1 METRETRDFA
11 REIKFKTQL
20 DKWPDIVTW
29 SRANLQPDGHGAGEH
44 ADEYQTC
51 SLYFETPKFDV
62 YRRSGSYGKSKFRIR
77 RYGAAPIMFLERKF
91 RTERMLVKRRTIVPV
106 EDFHRMDS
114 GAKADPKW
122 AGYWFYRRVML
133 RRLQP
138 LIQLSYDRVARIG
151 ESPTGPVRMTVDK
164 NLKVL
169 PMPDRAFL
177 AGAGMP
183 ILEGEC
189 IIEVKY
195 RVQLPAIFKALAATF
210 NLEAQKISKFRSAL
224 RSLDYPLPKDAD
236 EEVPTSV
243 ADAEND
249 HRRNVQYFD

>member
-20 DKWPDIVTW
+20 ERWPDIVRW
-29 SRANLQPDGHGAGEH
+29 SRANLSPDGHGAGEH
-44 ADEYQTC
+44 ADEYQTS

-62 YRRSGSYGKSKFRIR
+62 YRRSGSYGRSKFRIR
-77 RYGAAPIMFLERKF
+77 RYGAAPVMFLERKF
-91 RTERMLVKRRTIVPV
+91 RTERMLVKRRTSVPV
-106 EDFHRMDS
+106 EDLQRMDS
-114 GAKADPKW
+114 PNADPAW
-122 AGYWFYRRVML
+122 SGYWFYRRVIL
-133 RRLQP
+133 RQLRP

-151 ESPTGPVRMTVDK
+151 DSPTGPVRMTVDT
-164 NLKVL
+164 NLRVL

-183 ILEGEC
+183 ILQGEC

-195 RVQLPAIFKALAATF
+195 RVQLPAVFKELAAAF
-210 NLEAQKISKFRSAL
+210 DLQAQKISKFRSAL

-236 EEVPTSV
+236 EEVPTAV
-243 ADAEND
+243 ADAERE
-249 HRRNVQYFD
+249 HGGSAGYFD